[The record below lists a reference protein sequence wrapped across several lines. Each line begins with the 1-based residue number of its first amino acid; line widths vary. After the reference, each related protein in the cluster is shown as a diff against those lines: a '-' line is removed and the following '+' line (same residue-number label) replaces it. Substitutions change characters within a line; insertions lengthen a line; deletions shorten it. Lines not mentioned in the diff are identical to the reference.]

1 MAVDLPSHRV
11 KKVSLPVLRE
21 GRIDDFPALV
31 HVWRSAVDATH
42 HFLPD
47 ADRDSIEG
55 LLASEYLPAV
65 RLTVAEL
72 SGEPVAFAGTS
83 EGKLEMLFVQD
94 ALRGQGIGS
103 LLIEHVLHEQEVTE
117 VDVNEQNPAA
127 VAFYSSKGFVTV
139 GRSAVDEAGRPYPLL
154 HMSLVSG

>member
-1 MAVDLPSHRV
+1 MAVGSPSDLV
-11 KKVSLPVLRE
+11 EKVSLPALRE
-21 GRIDDFPALV
+21 GRVDDFPSLV
-31 HVWRSAVDATH
+31 RVWRSAVDATH

-55 LLASEYLPAV
+55 LLASDYLPAV
-65 RLTVAEL
+65 RLTVAEIG
-72 SGEPVAFAGTS
+72 GEPVAFAGTS

-103 LLIEHVLHEQEVTE
+103 LLIEHVVREQRVVE

-127 VAFYSSKGFVTV
+127 VAFYNSKGFVTV
-139 GRSAVDEAGRPYPLL
+139 GRRAVDEAGRPYPLL
-154 HMSLVSG
+154 HMSLSSQ

>member
-1 MAVDLPSHRV
+1 MAVGSPSDLV
-11 KKVSLPVLRE
+11 EKVSLPALRE
-21 GRIDDFPALV
+21 GRVDDFPTLV
-31 HVWRSAVDATH
+31 RVWRSAVDATH

-55 LLASEYLPAV
+55 LLASDYLPAV
-65 RLTVAEL
+65 RLTVAEI
-72 SGEPVAFAGTS
+72 GREPVAFAGTS

-103 LLIEHVLHEQEVTE
+103 LLIEHVLREQGVVE

-154 HMSLVSG
+154 HMSLSSR